1 LLQRRLGDDEC
12 FVYRLDRTDYMQAP
26 DRPQAKRHYIPT
38 GGEAM
43 NEKISQSE
51 YLVISRGQ
59 WDKELSP
66 EEIQKAIDQFYVW
79 LARLVDEGK
88 MKTGQRLGSEG
99 KTVLRKNVVTDG
111 PFGEAKEV
119 IGGYWFIIA
128 GSLDEAARIAAGN
141 PCLNCGLF
149 FEIRPIDPERASAFT
164 VTTETPIENRR

>member
-1 LLQRRLGDDEC
+1 
-12 FVYRLDRTDYMQAP
+12 M
-26 DRPQAKRHYIPT
+26 K
-38 GGEAM
+38 
-43 NEKISQSE
+43 NEKVSQSE

-66 EEIQKAIDQFYVW
+66 EEIQKAIDQFYLW

-99 KTVLRKNVVTDG
+99 KTVSRKNVVTDG